1 MLTFFS
7 HFLQTMVAIMTV
19 LCVYRTLMFDG
30 SLIMKSG
37 RDSSTLIISLCST
50 RRSGGRWLLTRK
62 HCIRGAILIDG
73 GGRGGGDAST
83 EQCPA
88 RLGADTNA
96 QTSLNQHRVFPAL
109 ISYAPRLVQFSDTLT
124 VRIGATHARLP
135 LQTLPNMSEPTKQ
148 QTTAFFAHEKAQK
161 ANKTCFDCG
170 AKNPTWSSTNFGVYI
185 CLDCS
190 SVHRN
195 MGVHISFVR

>member
-1 MLTFFS
+1 M
-7 HFLQTMVAIMTV
+7 
-19 LCVYRTLMFDG
+19 
-30 SLIMKSG
+30 
-37 RDSSTLIISLCST
+37 
-50 RRSGGRWLLTRK
+50 
-62 HCIRGAILIDG
+62 
-73 GGRGGGDAST
+73 GDASND
-83 EQCPA
+83 QCPA

-96 QTSLNQHRVFPAL
+96 RTSLNQHRVFSVF
-109 ISYAPRLVQFSDTLT
+109 ISYALRPLHLSLT
-124 VRIGATHARLP
+124 PNVGVGPTHACVP